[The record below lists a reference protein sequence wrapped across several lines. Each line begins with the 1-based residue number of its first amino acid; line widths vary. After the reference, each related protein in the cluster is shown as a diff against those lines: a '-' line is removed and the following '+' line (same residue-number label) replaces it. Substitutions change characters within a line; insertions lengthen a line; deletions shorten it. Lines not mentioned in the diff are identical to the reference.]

1 MGRVAGKVAIVTG
14 AASGVGKAD
23 AELLAREGAKVVLT
37 DVNAEAGRKVAAAI
51 CAEVGSGSAL
61 FLEHDIAS
69 ENDWKTVVATT
80 EAEYGGLD
88 ILVNNAAI
96 LIYGNIENTNLEVW
110 QKIQRV
116 NSDGYFL
123 GCHHGLAAM
132 KRRGGGSIVNM
143 SSMAGIG
150 GVGSFCAYSASKGAV
165 AAMTR
170 SIAAHCRMNLYKIR
184 CNSIHPDGIM
194 TPMVSGL
201 QTSMPKG
208 VQSAVRPM
216 DQKQLMARFAKPE
229 DIANLVLFLAS
240 DESSFINGAEMRID
254 NGYLMWA
261 D

>member
-1 MGRVAGKVAIVTG
+1 MGRVQNKVAIITG

-23 AELLAREGAKVVLT
+23 AELLAREGAHVVLT
-37 DVNAEAGRKVAAAI
+37 DLNESEGLKAAEAIKAKG
-51 CAEVGSGSAL
+51 GSAL
-61 FLEHDIAS
+61 FLKHDIADEES
-69 ENDWKTVVATT
+69 WKAVIAKT
-80 EAEYGGLD
+80 EETFGGLD

-96 LIYGNIENTNLEVW
+96 LIYGNIENTDLATW
-110 QKIQRV
+110 QKIQKI

-123 GCHHGLAAM
+123 GCHYGYKAM
-132 KRRGGGSIVNM
+132 LKRGGGAIVNM

-170 SIAAHCRMNLYKIR
+170 SIAAHARMNLHKIR

-194 TPMVSGL
+194 TPMVTGL
-201 QTSMPKG
+201 HATMPKG
-208 VQSAVRPM
+208 TQSAVRVM
-216 DQKQLMARFAKPE
+216 DQKQMMARFAKPE

-240 DESSFINGAEMRID
+240 DESSFINGSEYRID
-254 NGYLMWA
+254 NGYLLWA

>member
-1 MGRVAGKVAIVTG
+1 MGRVQNKVAIITG

-23 AELLAREGAKVVLT
+23 AELLAREGAHVVLT
-37 DVNAEAGRKVAAAI
+37 DLNEKDGEKTAEAIRAKG
-51 CAEVGSGSAL
+51 GSAL
-61 FLEHDIAS
+61 FLKHDIAEEES
-69 ENDWKTVVATT
+69 LKSVIAET
-80 EAEYGGLD
+80 EARFGGLD

-96 LIYGNIENTNLEVW
+96 LIYGNIENTDLATW

-123 GCHHGLAAM
+123 GCFHGYKAM
-132 KRRGGGSIVNM
+132 LKRGGGAMVNM

-170 SIAAHCRMNLYKIR
+170 SIAAHSRMNHHKIR

-194 TPMVSGL
+194 TPMVTGL
-201 QTSMPKG
+201 HTSMPKG
-208 VQSAVRPM
+208 VQSAVRPL

-240 DESSFINGAEMRID
+240 DESSFINGSEYRID
-254 NGYLMWA
+254 NGYLMRA

>member
-1 MGRVAGKVAIVTG
+1 MGRVQGKVAIVTG
-14 AASGVGKAD
+14 AAGGVGEAD
-23 AELLAREGAKVVLT
+23 AILLAREGANVVIT
-37 DVNAEAGRKVAAAI
+37 DINEEAGRAVAAKIGDA
-51 CAEVGSGSAL
+51 ARFVK
-61 FLEHDIAS
+61 HDIAS
-69 ENDWKTVVATT
+69 EDDWKRVIAT
-80 EAEYGGLD
+80 AEETFGGLD

-96 LIYGNIENTNLEVW
+96 LIYGNIEDTDLATW
-110 QKIQRV
+110 QKINRI
-116 NSDGYFL
+116 NSEGYFL

-132 KRRGGGSIVNM
+132 KKRGGGSIVNM

-194 TPMVSGL
+194 TPMVAGL
-201 QTSMPKG
+201 RESMPKG
-208 VQSAVRPM
+208 KQSAVRVM
-216 DQKQLMARFAKPE
+216 DQKQMMARFAKPT

>member
-1 MGRVAGKVAIVTG
+1 MGRVSNKVAIVTG
-14 AASGVGKAD
+14 AASGVGKED
-23 AELLAREGAKVVLT
+23 ALLLAKEGANVVLT
-37 DVNAEAGRKVAAAI
+37 DVNEEQGQAVAKQIGDAAMFI
-51 CAEVGSGSAL
+51 K
-61 FLEHDIAS
+61 HDIAS
-69 ENDWKTVVATT
+69 EDQWKDVIART
-80 EAEYGGLD
+80 EAKFGGVD

-96 LIYGNIENTNLEVW
+96 LIYGNIEDTNLADW

-123 GCHHGLAAM
+123 GCHYGLAAM
-132 KRRGGGSIVNM
+132 KKRPSGSIVNM

-150 GVGSFCAYSASKGAV
+150 GVSSFCAYSASKGAV

-184 CNSIHPDGIM
+184 CNSIHPDGIA
-194 TPMVSGL
+194 TPMVTGL
-201 QTSMPKG
+201 HSTMPKG
-208 VQSAVRPM
+208 KQSAVRIM
-216 DQKQLMARFAKPE
+216 DPKQLQARFAQPA

-240 DESSFINGAEMRID
+240 DESRFINGAEYRID